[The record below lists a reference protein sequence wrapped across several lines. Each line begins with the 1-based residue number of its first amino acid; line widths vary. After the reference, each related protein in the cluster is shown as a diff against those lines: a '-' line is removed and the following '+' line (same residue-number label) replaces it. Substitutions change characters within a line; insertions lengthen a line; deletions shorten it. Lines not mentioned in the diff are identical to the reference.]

1 VEDNFDRFVAVKAAT
16 DGEFKLHVSIV
27 LSLH

>member
-1 VEDNFDRFVAVKAAT
+1 MEDNFDRFVAVKAAT